1 MTDPTSETAE
11 ALAACAHQRVTY
23 QPLDN
28 ADGTQSERWL
38 CTDCATEFK
47 QRFWLTEATTR
58 ATTAERAL
66 ADLTSRLTT
75 IIDEAFGLQPVMPA
89 DELLTT
95 LERLLYDRRVEAERA
110 LAEKE
115 AALSRAL
122 DVVESSTKLNARLHN
137 ELADWKTRA
146 TSFMTARD
154 VLADT
159 VEALKAELAAV
170 KGERDAER
178 GRLDKIASVLGIA
191 KRGRTLERA
200 PLILD
205 GEHEAEL
212 AEATRKLDL
221 ERSLHAAL
229 AEKLRVAETWMPS
242 DGCGLG
248 PRTELEALKAEL
260 AAVKGER
267 DAERA
272 KLTAGHSLFL
282 AARDYTFNLI
292 AGSRPGAGSSIALRV
307 ELERA
312 VGNYADA
319 RDAPPPAVE
328 TPGATGDERCPAQ
341 TDVRRCSL
349 ATGHDGE
356 HVHTPASFSRTGE
369 TVRWATPPVP
379 EVVGAKCPECK
390 GMCDVPNG
398 NDFMACGS
406 CGGTGR
412 SQPSPAGSPMI
423 SLRRRSPDGMRGYA
437 DGLRVAVHQKLS
449 PEFAEMQAVTIYQE
463 AENVERNGTEA
474 KAAGVLSYSL
484 LTLRCGLTMDQAGLV
499 ITVVRSAI
507 YDLEN
512 KKPDASRV
520 GGKETK

>member
-146 TSFMTARD
+146 ASFMSARD
-154 VLADT
+154 VLAGQ
-159 VEALKAELAAV
+159 VEAFARDSDRALAELAAV
-170 KGERDAER
+170 KGER
-178 GRLDKIASVLGIA
+178 
-191 KRGRTLERA
+191 
-200 PLILD
+200 
-205 GEHEAEL
+205 HEAERTFQTL
-212 AEATRKLDL
+212 YF
-221 ERSLHAAL
+221 AL
-229 AEKLRVAETWMPS
+229 
-242 DGCGLG
+242 CGL
-248 PRTELEALKAEL
+248 
-260 AAVKGER
+260 V
-267 DAERA
+267 RA
-272 KLTAGHSLFL
+272 FET
-282 AARDYTFNLI
+282 T
-292 AGSRPGAGSSIALRV
+292 PT
-307 ELERA
+307 
-312 VGNYADA
+312 
-319 RDAPPPAVE
+319 PPTVE
-328 TPGATGDERCPAQ
+328 TPGATGDERCPAR